1 MVVDYYS
8 LVNKTSNIEK
18 KKEQKVVVITYNEVN
33 KI

>member
-1 MVVDYYS
+1 MVVDYS

-18 KKEQKVVVITYNEVN
+18 KEQIIIITYNEVN